1 MSDVAERAA
10 EDPRRQQQLV
20 PRGPVHGAVE
30 ALLLMAT
37 EPVAAIDLAQVL
49 EVPVEEVSTALAE
62 LAAFYDETGRGF
74 ELRHIA
80 GGWRYWTRSDHA
92 GVITRSVLAGQQ
104 SRLSQ
109 AALETL
115 AVVAYL
121 QPVSRS
127 RVSAVRG
134 VGVDGVIRTLL
145 AREMIE
151 EAGADEQSGAVL
163 FRTTEVFLEKLGLQ
177 SLEELPELAPHLP
190 DATDLESELGRLAE
204 RDQQQ
209 HLPADG
215 VGADH
220 DGSNENDSNE
230 NDDESV
236 MDEKGS
242 SSDA

>member
-1 MSDVAERAA
+1 MSDVAEPAVD
-10 EDPRRQQQLV
+10 DPRRQQQLV

-37 EPVAAIDLAQVL
+37 EPVAAVDLAQVL
-49 EVPVEEVSTALAE
+49 EVPVEEVSSALAE
-62 LAAFYDETGRGF
+62 LATFYDETGRGF
-74 ELRHIA
+74 ELRNIA
-80 GGWRYWTRSDHA
+80 GGWRYWTRSAHA

-163 FRTTEVFLEKLGLQ
+163 FRTTDVFLEKLGLQ

-190 DATDLESELGRLAE
+190 DATDLESELGRLVE
-204 RDQQQ
+204 RDHQQ

-215 VGADH
+215 AG
-220 DGSNENDSNE
+220 DGE
-230 NDDESV
+230 NDDDENHQSAT
-236 MDEKGS
+236 DEKGS